1 MLAGLTRKRYAATLK
16 TWERWHRVG
25 QKFQI
30 WAPQQLLEPRSKNQ
44 VIDIIS
50 KNRNFVAPEQLSY
63 GDYGLLD
70 AAETISRAI
79 QKKSRI
85 ALYADY
91 DVDGTM
97 SCVSWIWFF
106 DAIGFSN
113 YVSYIPCRFEEG
125 YGLNLKAVQHLIDN
139 EGAELILTMDTGITA
154 NQEAAYCKSRGVE
167 FICTDHHKIQP
178 EKMPDCIILNPKTHP
193 DPQYQELCGC
203 GITFVLLRKLA
214 SRFPV
219 SQEVWN
225 DILAL
230 VGMATICDVVPLN
243 GVNHRLANMGVK
255 ALLKSQR
262 PVLKRLREASA
273 LEEGLD
279 EKDVGFRIGP
289 RINAV
294 GRLRHAKAVIQ
305 AFVQNE
311 PDPLVRFM
319 GVCNEERK
327 LIQSRIVKDAYEQA
341 QDYRDQPLLFLGSE
355 GWHTGVVG
363 IAASKVAER
372 FWRPTWL
379 FERQSEF
386 CKGSARS
393 ISGFDVTDAMTA
405 VGHLFEKFGGHRAAG
420 GFSFKREHE
429 DGIRKALNDNAERLR
444 ALMPEI
450 WQSKISYD
458 ARLPTDLLTLDLAL
472 QLETLKP
479 FGHGFEEPL
488 FCIEAPI
495 RHVRF
500 LTDRTT
506 GEPKHTQV
514 MISGEGGTPLK
525 INFFHE
531 VFESL
536 EFLSSARFL
545 VYASKN
551 VFRGQVSLSL
561 MGKDWEPA

>member
-1 MLAGLTRKRYAATLK
+1 M
-16 TWERWHRVG
+16 G
-25 QKFQI
+25 QKFKV
-30 WAPQQLLEPRSKNQ
+30 WLPQENAEPQSISQVVSILE
-44 VIDIIS
+44 
-50 KNRNFVAPEQLSY
+50 KNRKFTAVEQLSY

-79 QKKSRI
+79 QRGQRI

-106 DAIGFSN
+106 QAIGFTN

-125 YGLNLKAVQHLIDN
+125 YGLNLKAVQHLI
-139 EGAELILTMDTGITA
+139 EKEKAQLILTMDTGITA
-154 NQEAAYCKSRGVE
+154 NQEAAFCKARGVE

-193 DPQYQELCGC
+193 DPQYQELCGA
-203 GITFVLLRKLA
+203 GITFVLLRKLG
-214 SRFPV
+214 
-219 SQEVWN
+219 SQFSVPAEIWN

-243 GVNHRLANMGVK
+243 GVNHRLANLGVK
-255 ALLKSQR
+255 ALLRSQR
-262 PVLKRLREASA
+262 PVLQRLREACA

-294 GRLRHAKAVIQ
+294 GRLRHAKEVIQ
-305 AFVQNE
+305 AFLQNE
-311 PDPLVRFM
+311 PEPLVRFM

-327 LIQSRIVKDAYEQA
+327 LIQSRIVKDAQIQA
-341 QDYRDQPLLFLGSE
+341 SAFPDEPILFLGSE
-355 GWHTGVVG
+355 SWHTGVVG
-363 IAASKVAER
+363 IAASKISEQ

-379 FERQSEF
+379 FERQAEI

-393 ISGFDVTDAMTA
+393 IPGFDVTEAMA
-405 VGHLFEKFGGHRAAG
+405 SAGPLFEKFGGHRAAG
-420 GFSFKREHE
+420 GFSFRKENEAAIRQALTDYASQLRERE
-429 DGIRKALNDNAERLR
+429 PAL
-444 ALMPEI
+444 
-450 WQSKISYD
+450 WQSRISYD
-458 ARLPTDLLTLDLAL
+458 VKLPTQLLSLDLAL
-472 QLETLKP
+472 HLERLKP

-488 FCIEAPI
+488 FCIEAAI
-495 RHVRF
+495 RQVRF
-500 LTDRTT
+500 LCDRST
-506 GEPKHTQV
+506 GEPKHTQ
-514 MISGEGGTPLK
+514 IFIETLSGVPLK

-531 VFESL
+531 VYDSL
-536 EFLSSARFL
+536 EYLPSARFL

-561 MGKDWEPA
+561 MGKDWEPIESA